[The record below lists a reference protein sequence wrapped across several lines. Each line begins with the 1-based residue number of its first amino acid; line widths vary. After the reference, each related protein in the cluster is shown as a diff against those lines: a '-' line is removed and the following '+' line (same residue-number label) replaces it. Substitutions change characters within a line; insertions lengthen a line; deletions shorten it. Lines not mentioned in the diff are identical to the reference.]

1 MNLKDYFSEQKGN
14 AKSLAGWVGISP
26 SFLSQVA
33 SGERPANLDLC
44 VAIEKATNGKVTC
57 EEIMPTQAEHFAYL
71 RGLTDKAA

>member
-14 AKSLAGWVGISP
+14 AKSLAGWIGISP
-26 SFLSQVA
+26 SFLSQIA

-57 EEIMPTQAEHFAYL
+57 EEIMPSQAGHFAYL
-71 RGLTDKAA
+71 RSQIEKAA